1 MSGGTSLEKSIRI
14 PFSLEEALQLLAAE
28 PGRWRPFAG
37 GTDLMVELGTGRTS
51 HAEFISI
58 LDLPELRG
66 IEVLQDS
73 VVIGAATPYSEI
85 MSHPVLSVEFP
96 SLVDAARWTGSIAIQ
111 NRGTIGGNIANASP
125 AADSPPALLAYGAE
139 LELQSVRGTRRLSY
153 AEFHT
158 GYKTT
163 LRAEDEIIARIH
175 LPRLSSSFRH
185 FYRKVGPRR
194 ALSISKVC
202 MAAVARKERGVFR
215 DVRLAFGSVAAT
227 PVRALE
233 VEQYLCGKRSA
244 EIVWTQVVRL
254 LGKRVV
260 PIDDIRSTATYRKKV
275 AENLLREFL
284 EELR

>member
-1 MSGGTSLEKSIRI
+1 MSGGVSLAKSLRL
-14 PFSLEEALQLLAAE
+14 PLSLEEALQILAGE

-37 GTDLMVELGTGRTS
+37 GTDLMVELGTGRS
-51 HAEFISI
+51 AHSEFVSI

-66 IEVLQDS
+66 IEVSKDH
-73 VVIGAATPYSEI
+73 VTIGAATSFSEI
-85 MSHPVLSVEFP
+85 MAHPLLSVEFP
-96 SLVDAARWTGSIAIQ
+96 SLVDAARWTGSVAIQ

-125 AADSPPALLAYGAE
+125 AADTPPALLVYGTE
-139 LELQSVRGTRRLSY
+139 LELQSVRGTRVVSY

-163 LRAEDEIIARIH
+163 LRAEDEIIARIRI
-175 LPRLSSSFRH
+175 PRMASSFRH

-202 MAAVARKERGVFR
+202 MAAVAKKERGVLR

-233 VEQYLCGKRSA
+233 VEQYLSGKKPSEVA
-244 EIVWTQVVRL
+244 WGKVVSL

-260 PIDDIRSTATYRKKV
+260 PIDDIRSTALYRKKV
-275 AENLLREFL
+275 AENLLLEFL
-284 EELR
+284 EGMR